1 LSDLRFTWAET
12 KAAENVR
19 KHGLTFDEAKTVFDD
34 PSLLVELDLVHS
46 DVEERLHNIGFSEKA
61 RILMVVTTDRN
72 ETIRIISA
80 RRATKAEAR
89 RYAEQGYR

>member
-1 LSDLRFTWAET
+1 LSDLRFTWDEK
-12 KAAENVR
+12 KAADNIR
-19 KHGLTFDEAKTVFDD
+19 KHGVTFGEAKTIFDD
-34 PSLLVELDLVHS
+34 ANLLVELDLEHS

-89 RYAEQGYR
+89 RYAEQVHG